1 MGEVTTA
8 VKLAVEMNWEGFSKP
23 RWIRCVVPGKRSENY
38 QKASCF

>member
-23 RWIRCVVPGKRSENY
+23 RWIRCVCTWK
-38 QKASCF
+38 KK